1 MLKKNREIEQCE
13 MDGTIALEVIFQVI
27 PPPSIHDSRLS
38 EAWGV
43 VNSIVR
49 QHEKQI
55 DVCSDSICS
64 YCVFTGCSMRLCKG
78 SRFKGRKLFLIL

>member
-1 MLKKNREIEQCE
+1 MLKKNMPPEHCE
-13 MDGTIALEVIFQVI
+13 MDGTIAIEVISQVI
-27 PPPSIHDSRLS
+27 PPPSRQDSRLS

-43 VNSIVR
+43 VKSIVS

-64 YCVFTGCSMRLCKG
+64 YCVGTGCSMHLCKG
-78 SRFKGRKLFLIL
+78 LRFKGRKLFLIL